1 MSDATPVF
9 VIDILPANCKII
21 AQIARFDGETPIMI
35 SPADMHEIATH
46 VRFCAGKP
54 DGSESEWSG
63 WFGLNDIP
71 IVLTW
76 ATFWDTGSW

>member
-1 MSDATPVF
+1 
-9 VIDILPANCKII
+9 
-21 AQIARFDGETPIMI
+21 MI